1 MEQITI
7 QESNMTFGA
16 YSQEDVFQ
24 IEKSKIYKE
33 LQDGGSSIKTVEFI
47 LLKKK
52 KQNQNLLF
60 VEAKTSTANY
70 ATPNTSEEKKKKQEE
85 FIQEITQKWT
95 DSIRIYC
102 SLILK
107 RIHSSELSEKLSTEE
122 VVTGNFVPILV
133 VKNGYKASL
142 IPLRDLLLKKL
153 EPARKIWNIQN
164 ILVLNE
170 EQARERHLLT

>member
-7 QESNMTFGA
+7 QESDMTFGQ
-16 YSQEDVFQ
+16 YNQEDIFH
-24 IEKSKIYKE
+24 IEKSEIYKKIY
-33 LQDGGSSIKTVEFI
+33 LSGIKAVEFI
-47 LLKKK
+47 LLKDQK
-52 KQNQNLLF
+52 LLF
-60 VEAKTSTANY
+60 VEAKKSTANY
-70 ATPNTSEEKKKKQEE
+70 AEASTSEEKKKKREE
-85 FIQEITQKWT
+85 FIQEITQKWV
-95 DSIRIYC
+95 DSIHIYC

-107 RIHSSELSEKLSTEE
+107 RIHSSEFSEKLSTEE
-122 VVTGNFVPILV
+122 VITGNFVPILV

-170 EQARERHLLT
+170 EQAREHHLLT